1 MPRRA
6 VRLGGLDW
14 ISYDRRDVDD
24 PGNVEFALVTEID
37 GSTVVISG
45 TADDTEFAILAEAIG
60 KEVIP

>member
-1 MPRRA
+1 M
-6 VRLGGLDW
+6 
-14 ISYDRRDVDD
+14 
-24 PGNVEFALVTEID
+24 TEID